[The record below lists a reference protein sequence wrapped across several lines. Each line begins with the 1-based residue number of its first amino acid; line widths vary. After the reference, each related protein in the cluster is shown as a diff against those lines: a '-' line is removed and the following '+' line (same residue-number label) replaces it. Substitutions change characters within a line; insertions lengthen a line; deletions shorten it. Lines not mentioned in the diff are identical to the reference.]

1 MRLLSR
7 VLAGP
12 VPVRRCYRQS
22 LHGGLVG
29 DPTAHMDSAHPAPS
43 RGRTLLMNRDIL
55 HADLLA
61 GTEVAGPTLAL
72 VMTMAGRR
80 ACLDQLEGPG
90 QTVAGWIG

>member
-1 MRLLSR
+1 
-7 VLAGP
+7 
-12 VPVRRCYRQS
+12 
-22 LHGGLVG
+22 
-29 DPTAHMDSAHPAPS
+29 
-43 RGRTLLMNRDIL
+43 MNRDIL